1 MVFTEAEHAHWALHW
16 IKGGVLQMGNCVF
29 LRINEGIRINRVEEV
44 QCFHC
49 NIVPLFF
56 SVNNAVHLCAI

>member
-44 QCFHC
+44 KHEYLKSSVFIVTLFHC
-49 NIVPLFF
+49 F
-56 SVNNAVHLCAI
+56 SQ